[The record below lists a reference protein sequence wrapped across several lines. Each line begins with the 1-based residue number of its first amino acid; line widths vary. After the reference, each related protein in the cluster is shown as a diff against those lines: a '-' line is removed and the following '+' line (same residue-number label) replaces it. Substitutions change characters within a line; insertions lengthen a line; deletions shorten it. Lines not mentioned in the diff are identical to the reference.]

1 MGGGR
6 FLVQSVPGLL
16 QTFFNIDNCNNLG
29 ELSMDDTRVLQ
40 LAEESNGHVS
50 VEHCVDTL
58 RWERERAERVLDR
71 LVKLERAWVDKQSSD
86 TVHYWFPSLFLEQ
99 YNISGATSSG
109 SSN

>member
-6 FLVQSVPGLL
+6 FLVQSVP
-16 QTFFNIDNCNNLG
+16 G

-40 LAEESNGHVS
+40 LAEEANGHVS
-50 VEHCVDTL
+50 VEHCIDTL

-71 LVKLERAWVDKQSSD
+71 LVRLERAWIDKQSSD

-99 YNISGATSSG
+99 YTR
-109 SSN
+109 

>member
-1 MGGGR
+1 MIPIGGGR
-6 FLVQSVPGLL
+6 FLVQSVP
-16 QTFFNIDNCNNLG
+16 G

-50 VEHCVDTL
+50 AKHCVDAL
-58 RWERERAERVLDR
+58 HWEQERAERVLAR
-71 LVKLERAWVDKQSSD
+71 FVSLEHAWVDNQASD

-99 YNISGATSSG
+99 YNQFSGATSASG